1 MLKPAKRYCS
11 RKAWSSGGSLLK
23 KVSLK
28 LPSILT
34 PQAAQD
40 IAVVCID
47 NPQEGHDD
55 DSNFLA
61 IITNI
66 SISNGKVKNNLEKIE
81 KIPIIFDILKRT
93 RKPVYE
99 DLQENEGEIVRK
111 FKKNTGT
118 LYFLCSYFITA
129 LWLYA

>member
-1 MLKPAKRYCS
+1 M
-11 RKAWSSGGSLLK
+11 
-23 KVSLK
+23 
-28 LPSILT
+28 PSILT
-34 PQAAQD
+34 PQAVHD
-40 IAVVCID
+40 IAIVCID

-81 KIPIIFDILKRT
+81 NITIIFDILKRT

-99 DLQENEGEIVRK
+99 DLQKNEGEIVRK
-111 FKKNTGT
+111 FEK
-118 LYFLCSYFITA
+118 IH
-129 LWLYA
+129 

>member
-1 MLKPAKRYCS
+1 
-11 RKAWSSGGSLLK
+11 
-23 KVSLK
+23 

-34 PQAAQD
+34 PQAVHD

-66 SISNGKVKNNLEKIE
+66 SMSNGKVKNNLEKME
-81 KIPIIFDILKRT
+81 KIPIIFDILKHT
-93 RKPVYE
+93 RKPVLG
-99 DLQENEGEIVRK
+99 DLQQIKSKTVRK
-111 FKKNTGT
+111 FKKT
-118 LYFLCSYFITA
+118 LEHYIFCAVISLLVSGFMPNLIPIQVKSCR
-129 LWLYA
+129 